1 MHGPDRSR
9 TTGPALEKWY
19 QFLLWL
25 APTVEKFPRAYKFTL
40 GDRIQNGALEVL
52 DRLIAA
58 TYSRQAAPLLLEVN
72 LGLEQL
78 RYQFRLS
85 HDLHLVDQRR
95 YEHAARAIDEVGR
108 LVGGWIKAQEAR
120 HAQAPR

>member
-25 APTVEKFPRAYKFTL
+25 VPTVEKFPRAHKFTL

-58 TYSRQAAPLLLEVN
+58 TYSRQAVRFTEDAGVRG
-72 LGLEQL
+72 GLHGP
-78 RYQFRLS
+78 S
-85 HDLHLVDQRR
+85 
-95 YEHAARAIDEVGR
+95 
-108 LVGGWIKAQEAR
+108 
-120 HAQAPR
+120 